1 MADMKATVTANVD
14 CTALIQADLAALL
27 FELVGDLRERC
38 KRLEADAKPRERLE
52 HEIDKLMRDRDEH
65 QAVFKDMDT
74 DREDLRQKLATVK
87 GERDKLFTEVENLQ
101 NSVMA
106 WQQSAGSWQEKHAE
120 VTAERDELR
129 AQLAELTK
137 KVGEL
142 PAEME
147 PPEWHQWQP
156 GTKLFHTRHPD
167 VVRCLHDATAE
178 DMERLYRDGW
188 RELVEPEPAPEP
200 YQWQVGDMI
209 VRSGSLRSVLETC
222 ERSVRPEGWEEDEF
236 VSQEFLEGYG
246 WKLYRKASD
255 LGVQQLTPRQVEISD
270 STQADGEGQS

>member
-65 QAVFKDMDT
+65 QAVFQDMDT

-87 GERDKLFTEVENLQ
+87 GERDKLFTEVENLE

-129 AQLAELTK
+129 AQAERR
-137 KVGEL
+137 
-142 PAEME
+142 PWME
-147 PPEWHQWQP
+147 WQP
-156 GTKLFHTRHPD
+156 
-167 VVRCLHDATAE
+167 
-178 DMERLYRDGW
+178 
-188 RELVEPEPAPEP
+188 P

-209 VRSGSLRSVLETC
+209 VRSGSLRSVLETR
-222 ERSVRPEGWEEDEF
+222 ERSVRPEGWYEGEF

-246 WKLYRKASD
+246 WKLHRKASD
-255 LGVQQLTPRQVEISD
+255 
-270 STQADGEGQS
+270 STGTNGEGQP

>member
-65 QAVFKDMDT
+65 QAVFQDMDT

-129 AQLAELTK
+129 AQLEQLRAQPTEVRAQEAELSGNS
-137 KVGEL
+137 GEL
-142 PAEME
+142 PAE
-147 PPEWHQWQP
+147 P
-156 GTKLFHTRHPD
+156 
-167 VVRCLHDATAE
+167 ATE
-178 DMERLYRDGW
+178 D
-188 RELVEPEPAPEP
+188 
-200 YQWQVGDMI
+200 
-209 VRSGSLRSVLETC
+209 
-222 ERSVRPEGWEEDEF
+222 
-236 VSQEFLEGYG
+236 
-246 WKLYRKASD
+246 
-255 LGVQQLTPRQVEISD
+255 
-270 STQADGEGQS
+270 